1 MWHSLWPLRVAQH
14 FKWSLGPVPNQN
26 GMAMFFFLEMG
37 VSKNWRIT
45 KIVGLFHG
53 KSENKMDDLGYPH
66 FRKPP
71 NLCVPNML
79 SKTTAKIV
87 SPLQQPTWITWT
99 LSPTLREDLQHVN
112 SQVRCGGLSLQF
124 LLISD
129 QLLRRGSWSR
139 TVRRIFPIS
148 AV

>member
-1 MWHSLWPLRVAQH
+1 MATKTGTAAFQMESWPGPESKRDGDV
-14 FKWSLGPVPNQN
+14 FFWKW
-26 GMAMFFFLEMG
+26 G
-37 VSKNWRIT
+37 VSKKLEDHQNSWL
-45 KIVGLFHG
+45 VDG
-53 KSENKMDDLGYPH
+53 KSENKMDDLGYPT

-79 SKTTAKIV
+79 SKITAKIV
-87 SPLQQPTWITWT
+87 SPLQQPTWVTWT